1 MSAVKRNETM
11 DHDVLVLVQTFH
23 ASIRRWIALH
33 TRWTVGTV
41 CLIVYYI

>member
-1 MSAVKRNETM
+1 MSAVKRNEMM
-11 DHDVLVLVQTFH
+11 DHDVLVQTFH